1 MNKKRA
7 LVLSGGGSKGAFQ
20 VGVLK
25 YLIGELN
32 NQYDIYTGISV
43 GALNASFLSQFPKG
57 KEKEALEN
65 LVNIWNKI
73 NKGNIYHN
81 HRPFGKLEALWKS
94 SVYDS
99 SPLKD
104 FVYNN
109 LDPVKVK
116 ESGNELRISACSLLT
131 GNLKVWNEKDTDV
144 IRDAVLASSSFPVM
158 FNPIKINDDLFT
170 DAGVKDIAPLSAAID
185 AGAEIIDIIVTSPFG
200 SQPWKTKRK
209 NSIKVL
215 LRSVD
220 LMSDEILAN
229 DLIKLEKIN
238 KKVIL
243 GTADPRYKYIEYNL
257 YRPENLL
264 TDNSLDFDRKLLDTM
279 MVTGY
284 KTVTEK

>member
-25 YLIGELN
+25 HLIGELN
-32 NQYDIYTGISV
+32 NQYDIYSGISV

-131 GNLKVWNEKDTDV
+131 GNLQVWNEKDTDV
-144 IRDAVLASSSFPVM
+144 IRDVVLASSSFPVM

-170 DAGVKDIAPLSAAID
+170 DAGVKDIAPLSTAID
-185 AGAEIIDIIVTSPFG
+185 AGAEIIDIIITSPSG
-200 SQPWKTKRK
+200 SQHWKTKRK
-209 NSIKVL
+209 NSLKVL

-243 GTADPRYKYIEYNL
+243 GTADSRYKYIEYNL
-257 YRPENLL
+257 YKPELLL
-264 TDNSLDFDRKLLDTM
+264 TDNSLDFDRKLLDKM
-279 MVTGY
+279 MEIGY
-284 KTVTEK
+284 KTATEK